1 VTRTPSATTAP
12 AIDLDDVQRAARRL
26 DGVARRTP
34 VLRSRTLNERTGAT
48 VALKAETF
56 QRGGAFKFRGA
67 YNAVSSLDA
76 ETRERGVCAVSS
88 GNHAA
93 AVTLAAGLCGSR
105 ATILMPADAP
115 ALKRA
120 ATEGYGAEV
129 LTFDRYRDDRDELAR
144 ALAVDRELALVHP
157 YDDPHVM
164 AGQGTVALELLEQT
178 EGLDALLVPVG
189 GGGLISGCATVV
201 KALSPGTRV
210 IGVEPEA
217 SDDVT
222 RSLAS
227 GQRQRVKLSP
237 TIADGQQTETPGELT
252 WPVIRSLVDAAV
264 TVTDEQ
270 ILETMR
276 FCFERLKLVVEPSG
290 ASALAAL
297 LAGTVACRGERV
309 GVLLSGGNVGAAGFG
324 ALLGDHQPV
333 QRTNGPGSS

>member
-1 VTRTPSATTAP
+1 VRRTSATTAP

-34 VLRSRTLNERTGAT
+34 VLGSRTLNERTGAT

-76 ETRERGVCAVSS
+76 ATRGRGVCAVSS

-120 ATEGYGAEV
+120 ATEGYGAEI
-129 LTFDRYRDDRDELAR
+129 LSFDRYRDDRDELAR
-144 ALAVDRELALVHP
+144 ALAADRDLTLVHP
-157 YDDPHVM
+157 YDNPHVM

-201 KALSPGTRV
+201 KALSPDTRV

-227 GQRQRVKLSP
+227 GQREHVQVSP
-237 TIADGQQTETPGELT
+237 TIADGQQTATPGELT
-252 WPVIRSLVDAAV
+252 WPVIRSLVDDAV

-297 LAGTVACRGERV
+297 LAGTVVGRGERV
-309 GVLLSGGNVGAAGFG
+309 GVVLSGGNVGAAGFA
-324 ALLGDHQPV
+324 ALLG
-333 QRTNGPGSS
+333 T